1 MEETTGKAEQASGHG
16 PSLEVTAQRLA
27 RWREVRRRGERIP
40 PALWAAAVELAEAYG
55 ARRVADVLHLDPE
68 RLGRRMQREADA
80 APVSVGEAEAQFVEM
95 LVPAMTGR
103 ATTATDVRQC
113 VIELHNAH
121 GAMMRVEL
129 AGAGLTALTD
139 LCKAFCGAG

>member
-1 MEETTGKAEQASGHG
+1 MEETTKAEQASGHG
-16 PSLEVTAQRLA
+16 PSLELTAQRLA

-55 ARRVADVLHLDPE
+55 ARRVAGVLHLDPE

-80 APVSVGEAEAQFVEM
+80 APVGEADTQFVEM

-113 VIELHNAH
+113 VVELHNAH
-121 GAMMRVEL
+121 GATMRVEL
-129 AGAGLTALTD
+129 AGNAVTALAD
-139 LCKAFCGAG
+139 LCKAFCGA